1 MASGR
6 NNAARKYEDQ
16 VPAQREVQP
25 KRHLQVAAAPVKKK
39 KHRRKP
45 AVMQGVYPCIFLV
58 AITAAFILFCQMQLT
73 QLTAEAS
80 EQSDLL
86 SELQSENVS
95 LTTKQMNSMNM
106 DEVEQYATHARNGK
120 AGQFADRICGA
131 DQSGSCH
138 RCRRQH
144 DAARSVERTGSTLFR
159 TCGIYPISS

>member
-73 QLTAEAS
+73 QLTAVGECFSDDQAD
-80 EQSDLL
+80 EQH
-86 SELQSENVS
+86 E
-95 LTTKQMNSMNM
+95 
-106 DEVEQYATHARNGK
+106 HG
-120 AGQFADRICGA
+120 
-131 DQSGSCH
+131 
-138 RCRRQH
+138 
-144 DAARSVERTGSTLFR
+144 
-159 TCGIYPISS
+159 

>member
-58 AITAAFILFCQMQLT
+58 AITAAC
-73 QLTAEAS
+73 S
-80 EQSDLL
+80 
-86 SELQSENVS
+86 
-95 LTTKQMNSMNM
+95 
-106 DEVEQYATHARNGK
+106 AR
-120 AGQFADRICGA
+120 C
-131 DQSGSCH
+131 S
-138 RCRRQH
+138 
-144 DAARSVERTGSTLFR
+144 
-159 TCGIYPISS
+159 

>member
-73 QLTAEAS
+73 QLTAQVSTQTEAL
-80 EQSDLL
+80 D
-86 SELQSENVS
+86 ELAAENVS
-95 LTTKQMNSMNM
+95 LSSKQMNSMDMTQVEEYAVNHLGMVKM
-106 DEVEQYATHARNGK
+106 DNSQIEYVELTNPDTVTVA
-120 AGQFADRICGA
+120 
-131 DQSGSCH
+131 QSGVSL
-138 RCRRQH
+138 
-144 DAARSVERTGSTLFR
+144 DALFSGLARSFSAALEYIR
-159 TCGIYPISS
+159 